1 MFRGTNFT
9 ESNQSYRNVEGEMKI
24 AAHLWKHFHDLQ
36 CRTRGDRAKA
46 AYHFACET
54 YEELVGPMPTKQVRD
69 LSEDQMGIWMIQAV
83 ATDGYAEWAE
93 NAFPRVQ
100 MSHSFAA
107 MLMATTVSAKE
118 LGHVQAPWGTFI
130 IEIPEKLLPIQAKG
144 IESSITRI
152 YVNTDFMPP
161 VCPERWWSLC
171 LQGPRIELIR
181 AGTLHDLV
189 TDEYPTDGDH
199 PLLRLH
205 PEYRTEIADA
215 PIIEEERDAFWQ
227 AYDQPQE
234 ERIVQLATRLLVGVC
249 IMMTERANYTQ
260 RDIDLDKKLGE
271 LSDPRRKIYAERNEK
286 LPESRIYTLGKPVKL
301 DLRLAVKAF
310 LEGRS
315 KGPMTVQ
322 RLVAGHHKNQPHG
335 PNNSLRKWIFV
346 EPYWQGPSDSPIVVR
361 PHRG

>member
-24 AAHLWKHFHDLQ
+24 AAHLWKHFYNLG

-46 AYHFACET
+46 AYHFACDT
-54 YEELVGPMPTKQVRD
+54 YEELVGPMPSRQVHD
-69 LSEDQMGIWMIQAV
+69 LSEEQMGIWMMQAV
-83 ATDGYAEWAE
+83 ASDGYAEWAE

-107 MLMATTVSAKE
+107 MLMATRVSVKE
-118 LGHVQAPWGTFI
+118 LEHVQAPWTTFV
-130 IEIPEKLLPIQAKG
+130 IEIPEKLLPIQAKDV
-144 IESSITRI
+144 ESSITRI

-161 VCPERWWSLC
+161 VCPERWWSVC
-171 LQGPRIELIR
+171 LQGPRIELTR
-181 AGTLHDLV
+181 AGTLVDLV
-189 TDEYPTDGDH
+189 TDLYPSDGDT
-199 PLLRLH
+199 PLVRLN
-205 PEYRTEIADA
+205 PETRPDPRDA
-215 PIIEEERDAFWQ
+215 PLTEEPDAFWQ

-234 ERIVQLATRLLVGVC
+234 DRVFELAARLMVGVC

-260 RDIDLDKKLGE
+260 RTQDLDKKLGE
-271 LSDPRRKIYAERNEK
+271 LGNLRREIYAQRQEK
-286 LPESRIYTLGKPVKL
+286 LPECRIYTLGKPVKL

-310 LEGRS
+310 VEGRT

-322 RLVAGHHKNQPHG
+322 RLVAGHHKNQPYG
-335 PNNSLRKWIFV
+335 PNSSLRKWIFV

-361 PHRG
+361 PHQG